1 MSRRG
6 HRGGVRRSTVAGM
19 DRGFSFA
26 SVILSY
32 FLVAGGLLTG
42 TFVTM
47 LLSSPSQNLAF
58 ALAGAG
64 AFVGGFIAARASPG
78 STIIEP
84 AIGAVAVI
92 GTIVA
97 IIISAAGT
105 SVWHVAPDELK
116 RFAGIY
122 AATAVVGALVGAFLS
137 EKVLGESTTSS
148 LPWLVYAA
156 FATYGACTMATLV
169 AIMLVLS
176 GERTSDDL
184 GKMMLAGMGAG
195 CLLSGLAIGAS
206 ARTRPL
212 IASLV
217 GGGGGVAVFVAL
229 LTHDSRPQSHDAVD
243 GILFLV
249 IGGGIVTLV
258 GALVGWLA
266 VGRRNAAP
274 SREPTRRSA

>member
-1 MSRRG
+1 MN
-6 HRGGVRRSTVAGM
+6 
-19 DRGFSFA
+19 RGFSFA

-42 TFVTM
+42 TFITM
-47 LLSSPSQNLAF
+47 LMSAPSQSLAY
-58 ALAGAG
+58 AMAAAG

-84 AIGAVAVI
+84 AIGAIAVI

-97 IIISAAGT
+97 IIITAAGT

-116 RFAGIY
+116 KFAGIY
-122 AATAVVGALVGAFLS
+122 AAAGVVGALVGAFVS

-148 LPWLVYAA
+148 LPWIVYAA
-156 FATYGACTMATLV
+156 FASYGACTIATLV
-169 AIMLVLS
+169 ATMLLLS
-176 GERTSDDL
+176 GERSSDDASKL
-184 GKMMLAGMGAG
+184 LLAGMAAG

-212 IASLV
+212 LASLI

-229 LTHDSRPQSHDAVD
+229 VTHDSKPPSDDAVT
-243 GILFLV
+243 GMIILV
-249 IGGGIVTLV
+249 IGGAVLTLF
-258 GALVGWLA
+258 GALIGWVA
-266 VGRRNAAP
+266 VGKRNA
-274 SREPTRRSA
+274 